1 MSKPVPWPSLVAGEE
16 VTIRIPGVSDADTE
30 EGLDLEAATA
40 IEWQLRR
47 CPRKPGQ
54 DDDDEDNPVIVAKDL
69 DDGITVDGAD
79 ILVELEAADTGELA
93 GTYWADCWVT
103 IAGKRRL
110 AKEPAPLEIGKA
122 VNAP

>member
-1 MSKPVPWPSLVAGEE
+1 MKPTPWPPLTAGEE
-16 VTIRIPGVSDADTE
+16 VTIRIPSVSDADTE
-30 EGLDLEAATA
+30 EEIDLEAATA

-54 DDDDEDNPVIVAKDL
+54 EDDDETNPVLITKDL
-69 DDGITVDGAD
+69 DDGITVDDAD
-79 ILVELEAADTGELA
+79 VLVELLAADTGDLS
-93 GTYWADCWVT
+93 GTYWADCWIT

-110 AKEPAPLEIGKA
+110 AKEPAELVIGKA